1 MLSSVAMKQ
10 RAAPISE
17 SENISQRIKMN
28 RRNLELYVGLFVI
41 IGIISMGYLILT
53 IGEFGL
59 FPKNTYS
66 VYGYFSSISGLKQG
80 ARVELAGVEIGN
92 VSKIS
97 IDRERLV
104 ARLVFSLN
112 EGIELSDDSIASVKT
127 SGIIGQKY
135 IDISPGGSDDIL
147 AEGDEITNTESS
159 LDIESLVRKFIF
171 FNEK

>member
-1 MLSSVAMKQ
+1 
-10 RAAPISE
+10 
-17 SENISQRIKMN
+17 MN
-28 RRNLELYVGLFVI
+28 RRNLELYVGLFVM

-53 IGEFGL
+53 IGEVSFY
-59 FPKNTYS
+59 PKNTYS

-104 ARLVFSLN
+104 AKLIFSLN
-112 EGIELSDDSIASVKT
+112 GDIELSDDSIASVKT

-135 IDISPGGSDDIL
+135 IDILPGGSDDIL
-147 AEGDEITNTESS
+147 VDGDEISNTESS

-171 FNEK
+171 SNDKPQ